1 MYADRVVQVKGS
13 TERKLTTLGVGT
25 TGEVEAVHGAAG
37 AGLKD
42 GKTGHGLP
50 ASSRYSTFW
59 TLGTRKVQRWEGETE
74 QREKEHNNGRN
85 GKISCWVAAMLGKY
99 RPHNKYMSR

>member
-50 ASSRYSTFW
+50 AS
-59 TLGTRKVQRWEGETE
+59 
-74 QREKEHNNGRN
+74 
-85 GKISCWVAAMLGKY
+85 KY
-99 RPHNKYMSR
+99 RTF